1 LKILKKSDPLF
12 PKISTGKNKNQEEEL
27 VSEEKSQLLEQVFG
41 VIYIIFIV
49 GLTLAVLM
57 ELKIE
62 YQIDIF
68 PGIDTP
74 FDDVYKEAKGSIMGE
89 PQGPPPPHD

>member
-1 LKILKKSDPLF
+1 MRTLKKLFIKNYKDEKSSSD
-12 PKISTGKNKNQEEEL
+12 EL
-27 VSEEKSQLLEQVFG
+27 LDHEKSQLLKQVFG
-41 VIYIIFIV
+41 FFYLVFII

-57 ELKIE
+57 ELKTE

-74 FDDVYKEAKGSIMGE
+74 FDDVYRDAKNVFQGGE
-89 PQGPPPPHD
+89 PPPPQP